1 MRSNQGQDLMKCRQI
16 FCKSL
21 GADRGSDHGVK
32 SIIIPVVIFP
42 FFPES
47 SGIISYFF
55 AREFWNYFH
64 LWIDFLF
71 GSFMIYKGSPN
82 KRYIFI

>member
-1 MRSNQGQDLMKCRQI
+1 MTDAFFVTMKPGPRSYEDILQI
-16 FCKSL
+16 F

-64 LWIDFLF
+64 LWIDLNQPFADLYYLISLL
-71 GSFMIYKGSPN
+71 G
-82 KRYIFI
+82 